1 MPGNGMDRRTGAPLS
16 DWGHVLQSI
25 EVIFSTVIGSRVMR
39 RYFGSNAPK
48 LQDAPASQQVLVMLY
63 VALAEAC
70 AAWEP
75 RFELRRILFGE
86 VGPDGQTTLH
96 LLGIYYPKGHLGDKT
111 ADNGG
116 ERTISVVQLTEG
128 IWRTS

>member
-1 MPGNGMDRRTGAPLS
+1 MAGMSRHVGGVLDGWP
-16 DWGHVLQSI
+16 HVLQSI
-25 EVIFSTVIGSRVMR
+25 EVIFTTVVGSRVMR
-39 RYFGSNAPK
+39 RYFGSQAPK

-70 AAWEP
+70 TAWEP
-75 RFELRRILFGE
+75 RFELRRIMFGE
-86 VGPDGQTTLH
+86 VGPDGATTLH
-96 LLGIYYPKGHLGDKT
+96 LLGTYFPKGHLGDRT
-111 ADNGG
+111 PDNGG